1 MIVIRHGRLVD
12 AAAHRTEAADLLIDG
27 GRIVQIGPPG
37 LAAPADAQV
46 IEATDRLLMPGLIN
60 AHTHS
65 HGNLVRSAGDKWTLE
80 LGMHLAAAIRRNQ
93 TLEDKY
99 LGALI
104 GAVEMVS
111 KGCTACYDLV
121 YEVPYPTVEGLNAV
135 AQAYADV
142 GMRAVVTPMMASH
155 SFYRAY
161 PGLLEAL
168 PADMRD
174 RFGAWNAGKDELS
187 LDVCRRALR
196 GWSFD
201 REQLKIAVAPTTPLH
216 CSDTFW
222 KGAAAL
228 AREFGAGLHSHLAE
242 SKLQAVG
249 GMERYG
255 CTLTEHLDNLG
266 VLGPDFTAAHGVWL
280 DDADVSRLADR
291 GAKLAHNPGSNM
303 RYGSGLAA
311 VRRML
316 DRGLQVGIGTDSRS
330 CSDNL
335 NMFEAMRLAS
345 FASRVRGPDYRK
357 WLATDEV
364 FRMATVDSA
373 HALGFGD
380 NIGRLAPGACADIV
394 FLNRRNLNYVPL
406 NDVTNQIVNAEDGTG
421 VDSVMIGGRMIVEG
435 GRFTTVDYDSLA
447 AKAEQAMERM
457 RGLNAD
463 AVEIANRLEPVVGS
477 FCIALGSQPYHVHR
491 FVEDAPVSE
500 RARTSGDE

>member
-1 MIVIRHGRLVD
+1 MIVIRHGLLVD
-12 AAAHRTEAADLLIDG
+12 AAAHKTVAADLLIEN
-27 GRIVQIGPPG
+27 GRIAEIGAPG

-46 IEATDRLLMPGLIN
+46 IDATDRLLMPGLIN

-80 LGMHLAAAIRRNQ
+80 LGMHLVAAIRRNQ

-121 YEVPYPTVEGLNAV
+121 YEAPYPTVEGLNAV

-174 RFGAWNAGKDELS
+174 HFGTWNAGRDEMS
-187 LDVCRRALR
+187 LEVTRKALH
-196 GWSFD
+196 GWRFD
-201 REQLKIAVAPTTPLH
+201 NEQVRLAVSPTTPLH

-228 AREFGAGLHSHLAE
+228 AREYGAGLHSHLAE
-242 SKLQAVG
+242 SKQQAVG
-249 GMERYG
+249 GLERYG

-266 VLGPDFTAAHGVWL
+266 VLGPNFTAAHGVWL

-291 GAKLAHNPGSNM
+291 GARLAHNPGSNM

-345 FASRVRGPDYRK
+345 FVSRVRGPDYRR

-380 NIGRLAPGACADIV
+380 RIGRLAPGAHADIV

-421 VDSVMIGGRMIVEG
+421 VDSVMIGGRMILER

-447 AKAEQAMERM
+447 EKAERAIERM
-457 RGLNAD
+457 RGANAE
-463 AVEIANRLEPVVGS
+463 ALELANRLEPVVGS

-491 FVEDAPVSE
+491 FVEDEPEA
-500 RARTSGDE
+500 

>member
-1 MIVIRHGRLVD
+1 MIVIRHGQLVD
-12 AAAHRTEAADLLIDG
+12 AAAHRTAAADLLIDKSK
-27 GRIVQIGPPG
+27 IAEIGPPG
-37 LAAPADAQV
+37 LPAPAHAHV
-46 IEATDRLLMPGLIN
+46 IDATDRLLMPGLVN

-80 LGMHLAAAIRRNQ
+80 LGMHLVAAIRRNQ
-93 TLEDKY
+93 TVEDKY

-161 PGLLEAL
+161 PGLLDAL
-168 PADMRD
+168 PPELRD
-174 RFGAWNAGKDELS
+174 HFGAWNTGKDEVNLQ
-187 LDVCRRALR
+187 VTRKALHD
-196 GWSFD
+196 WKFD
-201 REQLKIAVAPTTPLH
+201 HDQVTLAVSPTTPLH
-216 CSDTFW
+216 CSDDFW

-228 AREFGAGLHSHLAE
+228 AREYGAGLHSHLAE

-249 GMERYG
+249 GLERYG

-266 VLGPDFTAAHGVWL
+266 VLGPNFTAAHGVWL

-291 GAKLAHNPGSNM
+291 GVKLAHNPGSNM

-345 FASRVRGPDYRK
+345 FVSRVRGPDYRR
-357 WLATDEV
+357 WLGTDEV
-364 FRMATVDSA
+364 FRMATVESA

-380 NIGRLAPGACADIV
+380 RIGRLEPGAYADIV

-421 VDSVMIGGRMIVEG
+421 VDSVMIGGRMILDR
-435 GRFTTVDYDSLA
+435 GRFTTVDYDGLA
-447 AKAEQAMERM
+447 AKAEHAVERM
-457 RGLNAD
+457 RGVNAE
-463 AVEIANRLEPVVGS
+463 ALELANRLEPLVGS
-477 FCIALGSQPYHVHR
+477 FCIALGQEPYHVHR
-491 FVEDAPVSE
+491 FVQ
-500 RARTSGDE
+500 DEKA

>member
-12 AAAHRTEAADLLIDG
+12 AAAHKTVAADMLIENAKIA
-27 GRIVQIGPPG
+27 RIGPPG
-37 LAAPADAQV
+37 MAVPGDAQA
-46 IEATDRLLMPGLIN
+46 IDATDRLLMPGLIN

-80 LGMHLAAAIRRNQ
+80 LGMHLVAAIRRNQ
-93 TLEDKY
+93 TVEDKY

-121 YEVPYPTVEGLNAV
+121 YEAPYPTVEGLNAV

-174 RFGAWNAGKDELS
+174 HFGAWNAGKDEMS
-187 LDVCRRALR
+187 LDVTRKALH
-196 GWSFD
+196 GWKFD
-201 REQLKIAVAPTTPLH
+201 RDQVTMAVSPTTPLH
-216 CSDTFW
+216 CSDAFW

-228 AREFGAGLHSHLAE
+228 AREYGAGLHSHLAE

-249 GMERYG
+249 GLERYG
-255 CTLTEHLDNLG
+255 CTLTEHLDHLG
-266 VLGPDFTAAHGVWL
+266 VLGPNFTAAHGVWL

-316 DRGLQVGIGTDSRS
+316 DRKLQVGIGTDSRS

-345 FASRVRGPDYRK
+345 FVSRVRGPDYRR
-357 WLATDEV
+357 WLGTDEV

-380 NIGRLAPGACADIV
+380 KIGRLEAGAYADIV

-421 VDSVMIGGRMIVEG
+421 VDSVMIGGRMILER

-447 AKAEQAMERM
+447 EKAERAIERM
-457 RGLNAD
+457 RGVNAD
-463 AVEIANRLEPVVGS
+463 ALELANRLEPVVGS

-491 FVEDAPVSE
+491 FVA
-500 RARTSGDE
+500 DEA

>member
-1 MIVIRHGRLVD
+1 MIVIRHGQVVD
-12 AAAHRTEAADLLIDG
+12 AAAHKVHAADLLVENGKIAG
-27 GRIVQIGPPG
+27 IGAPG
-37 LAAPADAQV
+37 LPAPANAQV
-46 IEATDRLLMPGLIN
+46 IDATDRLLMPGLVN

-80 LGMHLAAAIRRNQ
+80 LGMHLMAATRRNQ

-121 YEVPYPTVEGLNAV
+121 YEAPYPTVEGLNAV

-174 RFGAWNAGKDELS
+174 RFSAWNAGKDESS
-187 LDVCRRALR
+187 LETCRHALR
-196 GWSFD
+196 EWKFD
-201 REQLKIAVAPTTPLH
+201 PEQIKLAVSPTTPLH
-216 CSDTFW
+216 CSDSFW
-222 KGAAAL
+222 TGAAAL
-228 AREFGAGLHSHLAE
+228 AREYGAGLHSHLAE

-249 GMERYG
+249 GLERYG

-266 VLGPDFTAAHGVWL
+266 VLGPNFTGAHGVWL
-280 DDADVSRLADR
+280 DDADLSRLADR
-291 GAKLAHNPGSNM
+291 GARLAHNPGSNM

-316 DRGLQVGIGTDSRS
+316 DRGVQVGIGTDSRS

-345 FASRVRGPDYRK
+345 YVSRVRGPDYRR
-357 WLATDEV
+357 WLSTDEV

-380 NIGRLAPGACADIV
+380 SIGRLAPGAHADIV
-394 FLNRRNLNYVPL
+394 FLDRRNLNYVPL

-421 VDSVMIGGRMIVEG
+421 VDSVMIGGRMILDRG
-435 GRFTTVDYDSLA
+435 KFTTVDYNGLA
-447 AKAEQAMERM
+447 AKAEKAIERM
-457 RGLNAD
+457 RGANAE
-463 AVEIANRLEPVVGS
+463 ALELANRLEPVVGS

-491 FVEDAPVSE
+491 FVQ
-500 RARTSGDE
+500 DES

>member
-1 MIVIRHGRLVD
+1 MIAIRHGQLVD
-12 AAAHRTEAADLLIDG
+12 AAAHKVVPADLLVAEG
-27 GRIVQIGPPG
+27 KIVEIGAPG
-37 LAAPADAQV
+37 IAAPAHAEVVD
-46 IEATDRLLMPGLIN
+46 ATDRLLMPGLVN

-80 LGMHLAAAIRRNQ
+80 LGMHLVAAIRRNQ
-93 TLEDKY
+93 TVEDKY

-121 YEVPYPTVEGLNAV
+121 YEAPYPTVEGLTAV

-161 PGLLEAL
+161 PGLLDAL
-168 PADMRD
+168 PAEMRD
-174 RFGAWNAGKDELS
+174 HFGAWNAGKDEMS
-187 LDVCRRALR
+187 LEVTRRALH
-196 GWSFD
+196 GWKFD
-201 REQLKIAVAPTTPLH
+201 RGQVRLAVSPTTPLH
-216 CSDTFW
+216 CSDGFW

-228 AREFGAGLHSHLAE
+228 AREYGAGLHSHLAE

-249 GMERYG
+249 GLERYG
-255 CTLTEHLDNLG
+255 CTLTEHLDHLG

-291 GAKLAHNPGSNM
+291 GVKLAHNPGSNM

-316 DRGLQVGIGTDSRS
+316 ERNLQVGIGTDSRS

-345 FASRVRGPDYRK
+345 YVSRVRGPDYRR
-357 WLATDEV
+357 WLAADEV

-380 NIGRLAPGACADIV
+380 SIGRLAPGACADIV

-421 VDSVMIGGRMIVEG
+421 VDSVMIGGRMILDR

-447 AKAEQAMERM
+447 AKAERAIERM
-457 RGLNAD
+457 RGVNAG
-463 AVEIANRLEPVVGS
+463 ALELANRLEPVVGS

-491 FVEDAPVSE
+491 FVQDEDA
-500 RARTSGDE
+500 

>member
-1 MIVIRHGRLVD
+1 M
-12 AAAHRTEAADLLIDG
+12 AAT
-27 GRIVQIGPPG
+27 
-37 LAAPADAQV
+37 
-46 IEATDRLLMPGLIN
+46 
-60 AHTHS
+60 
-65 HGNLVRSAGDKWTLE
+65 
-80 LGMHLAAAIRRNQ
+80 RRNQ
-93 TLEDKY
+93 TVEDKY

-111 KGCTACYDLV
+111 KGCTACYDLI
-121 YEVPYPTVEGLNAV
+121 YEAPYPTVEGLNAV

-174 RFGAWNAGKDELS
+174 RFSAWNAGKDEMS
-187 LDVCRRALR
+187 LEVCREALR
-196 GWSFD
+196 GWSFNQ
-201 REQLKIAVAPTTPLH
+201 EQIKLAISPTTPLH
-216 CSDTFW
+216 CSDSFW
-222 KGAAAL
+222 TGAAAL
-228 AREFGAGLHSHLAE
+228 AREYGAGLHSHLAE

-249 GMERYG
+249 GLERYG
-255 CTLTEHLDNLG
+255 CTLTEHLDSLG
-266 VLGPDFTAAHGVWL
+266 VLGPNFTGAHGVWL

-345 FASRVRGPDYRK
+345 YVSRVRGPDYRR

-380 NIGRLAPGACADIV
+380 SIGRLAPGAHADIV

-421 VDSVMIGGRMIVEG
+421 VDSVMIGGRMILERG
-435 GRFTTVDYDSLA
+435 HFTTVDYDSLA
-447 AKAEQAMERM
+447 AKAEKAVERM
-457 RGLNAD
+457 RGVNAD
-463 AVEIANRLEPVVGS
+463 ALELANRLEPLVGS

-491 FVEDAPVSE
+491 FVAD
-500 RARTSGDE
+500 D